1 MQAVQQVATR
11 GHNFPPT
18 EAELLQEKLTEKES
32 GIRAAILDI
41 ENTPLPSEI
50 GDEKSAGE
58 VTERI
63 KTLGRIGKSVEEA
76 HKETKAPFWECCKT
90 ADNWKNGLE
99 SEIKKL
105 KSLAS
110 VPLNQYLDR
119 KEEEERKRQ
128 QEIARQERE
137 NAERLAAEAAAH
149 QTAKIEDVAEELL
162 DDALRSEGMAER
174 IEMNVLHARPADL
187 AKSRS
192 AYGSTASRKQAWVG
206 RITSLSG
213 IDLEKLRPY
222 LNEEAI
228 QKALNAFVKNG
239 GRDCAGATIKEEIT
253 GLNIR

>member
-1 MQAVQQVATR
+1 MHAQKIAPK

-18 EAELLQEKLTEKES
+18 EAELLQEKLLEKEG
-32 GIRAAILDI
+32 GIRTALLDI
-41 ENTPLPSEI
+41 ENTPLPETI
-50 GDEKSAGE
+50 ADEKEAGV

-63 KTLGRIGKSVEEA
+63 KTLGRIGKDVEEA
-76 HKETKAPFWECCKT
+76 HKVTKAPFWECCKT

-99 SEIKKL
+99 TEIKKL

-119 KEEEERKRQ
+119 KEKEERERQ

-137 NAERLAAEAAAH
+137 NAERLAIEAAAH
-149 QTAKIEDVAEELL
+149 QNAKIEDVAQELL
-162 DDALRSEGMAER
+162 DDAVNSEAIAER
-174 IEMNVLHARPADL
+174 IEMNVMHARPGEL